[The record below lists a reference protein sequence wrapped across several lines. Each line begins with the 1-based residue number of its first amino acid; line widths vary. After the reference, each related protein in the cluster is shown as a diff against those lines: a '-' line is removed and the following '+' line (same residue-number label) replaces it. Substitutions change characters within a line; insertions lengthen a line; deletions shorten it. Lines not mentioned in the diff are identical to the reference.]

1 MKKILSLT
9 LALVMVLATFSIAIS
24 FTSATE
30 NEEKDYIDATLNEV
44 SIDGEL
50 YYETGKWNTMKAH
63 SSDASASQL
72 DKATIVTPG
81 TPDTAEYVM
90 DKKASGCTIGAAWSM
105 SEKMV
110 FFGFATNE
118 PIQSVVIEIGGK
130 TAELDATIS
139 ESVTGVV
146 GGLAKIDITETIL
159 EMALPIEGLELY
171 ENEKYVYTNLKIT
184 VNGKSDDAFDGIL
197 QFTDYSAN
205 FVFNS
210 VNRTVQEDRGTL
222 GANAQPTISDD
233 YVITLLDNVVDAT
246 NSRVYLGL
254 RPDATITLG
263 KNFAYEFDMTVNA
276 MPTAL
281 PFNGGPSKLQVESP
295 DAHMWCLVRTAYNE
309 MFYFNII
316 NHPNYGIC
324 MLVQT
329 EVKTGTAFD
338 EKIEPGQA
346 KLVKLGCE
354 EGEKFTLKIEWFE
367 GNTVAISVNNK
378 EITKIENA
386 VAYSPN
392 LGSTIGL
399 LMFNTGRTDSIAPT
413 EKIDVD
419 ISNLSVG
426 LLNAEY
432 DKDALLE
439 LGADITPEG
448 DTPSGDTPSGDT
460 PSGDT
465 PSGDAPTGDAPS
477 GDAPTGDAPA
487 EDDESANDATSG
499 DTDSSDDETEKKSG
513 CGSSLAGIGIFAS
526 LGLALTAVAATKKKK
541 D

>member
-1 MKKILSLT
+1 
-9 LALVMVLATFSIAIS
+9 
-24 FTSATE
+24 
-30 NEEKDYIDATLNEV
+30 
-44 SIDGEL
+44 
-50 YYETGKWNTMKAH
+50 MKAH
-63 SSDASASQL
+63 SSDNYASHA

-81 TPDTAEYVM
+81 TPDTAEYIM

-110 FFGFATNE
+110 FFGFAANE
-118 PIQSVVIEIGGK
+118 PIQTVVIEIGGK

-146 GGLAKIDITETIL
+146 GGLAKIDITETFL

-184 VNGKSDDAFDGIL
+184 VNGKSDDAFDGII

-222 GANAQPTISDD
+222 GVNAQPTISDD
-233 YVITLLDNVVDAT
+233 YVINLIDNVVEA
-246 NSRVYLGL
+246 NNARVYLGL

-263 KNFAYEFDMTVNA
+263 KNFACEFDMTVNE
-276 MPTAL
+276 MPTAM
-281 PFNGGPSKLQVESP
+281 PFNGGPSKLLVESP
-295 DAHMWCLVRTAYNE
+295 DAHMWCLIRTAYKE

-316 NHPNYGIC
+316 NHHDYGIC

-338 EKIEPGQA
+338 EKIEPSQA
-346 KLVKLGCE
+346 TLVKLGCE

-367 GNTVAISVNNK
+367 GNTFVISVNNK
-378 EITKIENA
+378 EIKKLENTIT
-386 VAYSPN
+386 YSPN
-392 LGSTIGL
+392 LGATIGL
-399 LMFNTGRTDSIAPT
+399 LMFNTGRTDPIAPT

-439 LGADITPEG
+439 LASNK
-448 DTPSGDTPSGDT
+448 DTEE
-460 PSGDT
+460 
-465 PSGDAPTGDAPS
+465 GDAPTGDAPS
-477 GDAPTGDAPA
+477 GDAPTGDAPT

-499 DTDSSDDETEKKSG
+499 ETDSSDDETEKKSG
-513 CGSSLAGIGIFAS
+513 CRSSLAGIGIFAS